1 MKKQSR
7 VRAAPGAA
15 VPVRERIFS
24 AALRLLRAGG
34 TEAATMRAI
43 CDEAGITPPTLYHYF
58 GDMKGL
64 YREVVEQLMRSD
76 AASAAGLGPK
86 EIIEQVWSTH
96 IQTARN
102 EPGLFDVWNRHIA
115 WDRLTSTSLHSYET
129 LVQSFQALG
138 KDYPLKVPPKTA
150 AYVFWAA
157 AHGMACLIAASQHDG
172 VQYARGATENLKN
185 SVLEGIF
192 ERHPF

>member
-7 VRAAPGAA
+7 LRAAPGTAI
-15 VPVRERIFS
+15 PVRERIFN

-76 AASAAGLGPK
+76 AASAAGFDPK
-86 EIIEQVWSTH
+86 EIIEQVWSSH

-115 WDRLTSTSLHSYET
+115 WDRLTSTSL
-129 LVQSFQALG
+129 
-138 KDYPLKVPPKTA
+138 LKVPPKTA

-157 AHGMACLIAASQHDG
+157 AHGMACLISASQHDG
-172 VQYARGATENLKN
+172 VPYARGAAENLKK